1 MSRREQAKD
10 ERRQRIIAAARDLI
24 RETGDAGLSMRAIAA
39 RAGVSLSTPYN
50 LFGSKRAILVAVLG
64 DIEDFFERFAEM
76 RAADPIERIFQVL
89 TLSIRYYAEDPDFYR
104 TLWAGMFDASGKE
117 VRAALALPERDAFW
131 VGLLEAA
138 AHEGALMTSVDT
150 SQLMRSLDVTFAGV
164 MLNWVLGAFEVDAL
178 EPAAGYGYA
187 LALRGAATGGWQ
199 EGLADRIAGYQAR
212 LVAVRAGAQAA

>member
-50 LFGSKRAILVAVLG
+50 LFGSKRAILIAVLG
-64 DIEDFFERFAEM
+64 DIEDFFERLAEM
-76 RAADPIERIFQVL
+76 RAADPIDRIFQVL
-89 TLSIRYYAEDPDFYR
+89 TLSIRYYTADPDFYR
-104 TLWAGMFDASGKE
+104 TLWTGMFDMSGKE

-131 VGLLEAA
+131 VGLLDAA
-138 AHEGALMTSVDT
+138 KRDGALMPAIDT
-150 SQLMRSLDVTFAGV
+150 VQLMRDLDVTFAGV
-164 MLNWVLGAFEVDAL
+164 MLNWVLGAFEVDEL

-187 LALRGAATGGWQ
+187 LTLRGAAVYWQ
-199 EGLADRIAGYQAR
+199 QDRLAERIADYQTR
-212 LVAVRAGAQAA
+212 LAAFRAGVVAA

>member
-10 ERRQRIIAAARDLI
+10 ERRRRIIAAARDLI

-39 RAGVSLSTPYN
+39 RANVSLSTPYN

-89 TLSIRYYAEDPDFYR
+89 TLSVRYYAEDPDFYR

-131 VGLLEAA
+131 VSLLDAA
-138 AHEGALMTSVDT
+138 ARDGALMAQIDT
-150 SQLMRSLDVTFAGV
+150 TQLMRALDVAFAGV
-164 MLNWVLGAFEVDAL
+164 MLNWVLGALEVDEL
-178 EPAAGYGYA
+178 EPTAGYGYA
-187 LALRGAATGGWQ
+187 LALRGAATRGWQ
-199 EGLADRIAGYQAR
+199 DALADRAAAYQAQ
-212 LVAVRAGAQAA
+212 LTALRADAAAA

>member
-1 MSRREQAKD
+1 VSRREQAKD

-64 DIEDFFERFAEM
+64 DIEDFFERLAEM
-76 RAADPIERIFQVL
+76 RVTDPIERIFQVL
-89 TLSIRYYAEDPDFYR
+89 TLSIRYYADDPDFYR
-104 TLWAGMFDASGKE
+104 TLWSGMFDSSGKE

-131 VGLLEAA
+131 VGLLDAA
-138 AHEGALMTSVDT
+138 KRDGALMPSIDT
-150 SQLMRSLDVTFAGV
+150 GQLMRDLDVTFAGV
-164 MLNWVLGAFEVDAL
+164 MLNWVLGAFDVNEL

-187 LALRGAATGGWQ
+187 LTLRGAAAPGRQ
-199 EGLADRIAGYQAR
+199 DGLAERITGYQAR
-212 LVAVRAGAQAA
+212 LAALRAKAAAA

>member
-50 LFGSKRAILVAVLG
+50 LFGSKRAILVAVMG
-64 DIEDFFERFAEM
+64 DIQDFFVRFAET
-76 RAADPIERIFQVL
+76 RSAGPVERIFQAL

-104 TLWAGMFDASGKE
+104 TLWTGMFDMSGKE

-131 VGLLEAA
+131 LSLLDAA
-138 AHEGALMTSVDT
+138 ANGGALMPTIDT
-150 SQLMRSLDVTFAGV
+150 TQLLRDLDVTFAGV
-164 MLNWVLGAFEVDAL
+164 MLNWVLGGLEVDEL

-187 LALRGAATGGWQ
+187 LTLRGAATPQWQ
-199 EGLADRIAGYQAR
+199 DRLAEKVGGYQNR
-212 LVAVRAGAQAA
+212 LAALRGGAEAA